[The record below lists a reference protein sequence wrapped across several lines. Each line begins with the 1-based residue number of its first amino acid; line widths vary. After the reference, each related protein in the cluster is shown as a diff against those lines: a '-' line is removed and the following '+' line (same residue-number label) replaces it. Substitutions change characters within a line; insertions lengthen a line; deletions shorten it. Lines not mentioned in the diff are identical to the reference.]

1 MAQGAERI
9 TPYAGD
15 NREKGEQVR
24 EMFDSIAPAY
34 DFMNRAMTL
43 GIDRIWRRRV
53 VKMVARAGAV
63 DVLDI
68 ASGTGDLAIDMA
80 HHIPGARVTGVDLS
94 EGMIAIGREKVVRAG
109 LDTRVKLGVA
119 DCLSLPFADASFD
132 AVTVAF
138 GVRNFQELLRGYA
151 EMLRVLRPGGLLVV
165 LELSTPESKYV
176 LPFYNFYTRR
186 VIPFVGRMV
195 SHDADAYRYLPD
207 SIRAVA
213 RGNEMCALV
222 RQAGFKTPTYRT
234 LTFGVATI
242 YSATK

>member
-15 NREKGEQVR
+15 TRRKGEQVR

-43 GIDRIWRRRV
+43 GIDRLWRRRV
-53 VKMVARAGAV
+53 VKMVAQTGAA
-63 DVLDI
+63 DILDI
-68 ASGTGDLAIDMA
+68 ASGTGDLAIA
-80 HHIPGARVTGVDLS
+80 LGRALPRARVTGVDLS
-94 EGMIAIGREKVVRAG
+94 EGMIAIGREKVARAA
-109 LDTRVKLGVA
+109 LDSRVTLGVA

-138 GVRNFQELLRGYA
+138 GVRNFQDLLAGYR
-151 EMLRVLRPGGLLVV
+151 EMHRVLRPGGLLVV

-176 LPFYNFYTRR
+176 RPFYNFYTRR
-186 VIPFVGRMV
+186 VIPMAGRLV
-195 SHDADAYRYLPD
+195 SHDSNAYRYLPD

-213 RGNEMCALV
+213 QGHEMCALIA
-222 RQAGFKTPTYRT
+222 RAGFTQPAFRT

-242 YSATK
+242 YSAKK

>member
-1 MAQGAERI
+1 MAHGAERI

-15 NREKGEQVR
+15 SREKGEQVR

-53 VKMVARAGAV
+53 VKMISRARAV
-63 DVLDI
+63 DILDI

-80 HHIPGARVTGVDLS
+80 RHIPPARVTGVDLS
-94 EGMIAIGREKVVRAG
+94 EGMIAIGREKVARAG
-109 LDTRVKLGVA
+109 LESRVTLGVA

-132 AVTVAF
+132 AITVAF
-138 GVRNFQELLRGYA
+138 GVRNFQGLLRGYR
-151 EMLRVLRPGGLLVV
+151 EMHRVLRPGGLLVV

-176 LPFYNFYTRR
+176 LPFYDLYTRR
-186 VIPFVGRMV
+186 IIPLVGKMV
-195 SHDADAYRYLPD
+195 SHDADAYRYLPE

-213 RGNEMCALV
+213 QGSEMCALI
-222 RQAGFKTPTYRT
+222 REAGFKAPSYRT
-234 LTFGVATI
+234 LTFGVASI

>member
-15 NREKGEQVR
+15 TRRKGEQVR

-43 GIDRIWRRRV
+43 GIDRLWRRRV
-53 VKMVARAGAV
+53 VKMVARAKAG
-63 DVLDI
+63 DILDI
-68 ASGTGDLAIDMA
+68 ASGTGDLAIALGRAM
-80 HHIPGARVTGVDLS
+80 PQARVTGVDLS
-94 EGMIAIGREKVVRAG
+94 EGMIAIGRDKVARAG
-109 LDTRVKLGVA
+109 LDARVTLGVA

-138 GVRNFQELLRGYA
+138 GVRNFQDLLAGYR
-151 EMLRVLRPGGLLVV
+151 EMQRVLRPGGLLVV

-176 LPFYNFYTRR
+176 RPFYNFYTGH
-186 VIPFVGRMV
+186 VIPAAGRLV
-195 SHDADAYRYLPD
+195 SHDSNAYRYLPD

-213 RGNEMCALV
+213 QGHDMCELIA
-222 RQAGFKTPTYRT
+222 RAGFAKPSFRT